1 MCDPSHL
8 HQEVVAIS
16 SHPWIRTVPCI
27 DAAGRHR
34 EMSIYLD
41 AEGNI
46 GISVPPGETARL
58 PSADTARILQDVF
71 AAAIVEQR
79 RMSALTT

>member
-1 MCDPSHL
+1 
-8 HQEVVAIS
+8 
-16 SHPWIRTVPCI
+16 
-27 DAAGRHR
+27 
-34 EMSIYLD
+34 MSVYLD

-46 GISVPPGETARL
+46 GISVPPGETARF

-79 RMSALTT
+79 RMSALTA

>member
-1 MCDPSHL
+1 
-8 HQEVVAIS
+8 
-16 SHPWIRTVPCI
+16 
-27 DAAGRHR
+27 
-34 EMSIYLD
+34 MSVYLD

-46 GISVPPGETARL
+46 GVSVPPGETARL

-79 RMSALTT
+79 RMNALPA